1 MTVTSGR
8 TSMLLPRWSSRDRD
22 AWCAAGAMAA
32 YVISAI
38 KFVNRDP
45 LSTSTGI
52 QGFVEI
58 GAVAVA
64 ALLAAVPLVARREWP
79 RLTPPTIWFG
89 VFAALA
95 LLSSAFSYWP
105 MLSLIKGGMLVVILF
120 IAAALC
126 TSRPPAEVLGYF
138 YWSAWLIIIIG
149 VCLKFGSREPLFDMD
164 EYSGRIRFTVFALH
178 WGSLADLSAL
188 TILVGRLMP
197 RRPHWSCQAMLAVI
211 NVATCARWSSASLFL
226 VLLVSTLWQSR
237 VSLKVLSLAAFGV
250 ATAALI
256 AWIVVAFDIPVGRV
270 PFERF
275 YGDKVTLDEIATLN
289 GRTGV
294 WVESESMIPGTIV
307 FGYGVEGARAAI
319 LREFEW
325 AGHAHNAYLEVLFA
339 GGLPGLMAFLLGW
352 GMAVVRTIRTDTPTR
367 PIAIGLHL
375 YMFTCGLTDPNMTLL
390 QFLPVLLIVCT
401 DAGNRVLIPELL
413 PNMVSPA
420 MAVRRHS
427 ALVTVHS

>member
-1 MTVTSGR
+1 
-8 TSMLLPRWSSRDRD
+8 
-22 AWCAAGAMAA
+22 
-32 YVISAI
+32 
-38 KFVNRDP
+38 
-45 LSTSTGI
+45 
-52 QGFVEI
+52 
-58 GAVAVA
+58 
-64 ALLAAVPLVARREWP
+64 
-79 RLTPPTIWFG
+79 
-89 VFAALA
+89 
-95 LLSSAFSYWP
+95 

-138 YWSAWLIIIIG
+138 YWSSWLIIIIG

-401 DAGNRVLIPELL
+401 DAGDRVLIPELL